1 MTPSESTGKKEL
13 KAIQDLRQSVLN
25 IVYASEERLTPVQL
39 EKMIVEHFSIK
50 KEKVKTVIKS
60 LVADRDLVY
69 TYQFGSSFLEKSF
82 NIPTRISKR
91 IVLKPPGLMYKPT
104 SGEKVIELLQGAS
117 FGTGDHPSTRL
128 AVRGIESVLSKKD
141 FFTKNKKSFALDI
154 GTGSGVL
161 AMVAVLLG
169 VERAVGIDIDP
180 CARAE
185 AKENIKL
192 NHLEH
197 QIKIYDWDAERIEE
211 TCSLISANLR
221 YPTLK
226 RLASRM
232 MELTGK
238 NGAIVVSG
246 IKMEEINHL
255 VDIFTDKGFKLS
267 WKECEKNWAGLVFDR
282 GGSK

>member
-1 MTPSESTGKKEL
+1 MTLSESTGKKEL
-13 KAIQDLRQSVLN
+13 EAIQQLRQGVLN
-25 IVYASEERLTPVQL
+25 IVNASENRLTPGQL

-50 KEKVKTVIKS
+50 KEKVKTVIKG
-60 LVADRDLVY
+60 LVADRELVY
-69 TYQFGSSFLEKSF
+69 TYHFGSTFLEKSF
-82 NIPTRISKR
+82 NNPTRISKR
-91 IVLKPPGLMYKPT
+91 IVLKPPGMMYRPT
-104 SGEKVIELLQGAS
+104 SDEKVIKLQQGAS
-117 FGTGDHPSTRL
+117 FGIGDHPSTRL
-128 AVRGIESVLSKKD
+128 AVRGIESVLAKKD
-141 FFTKNKKSFALDI
+141 FFAKNQESFALDI

-169 VERAVGIDIDP
+169 IERAVGIDIDP

-192 NHLEH
+192 NRLEH
-197 QIKIYDWDAERIEE
+197 QIKIHDWNTERIDE

-226 RLASRM
+226 RLASHM
-232 MELTGK
+232 MEQTGN

-246 IKMEEINHL
+246 IKTEEINYL
-255 VDIFTDKGFKLS
+255 VDIFTEKGFKLS

-282 GGSK
+282 GGCK

>member
-1 MTPSESTGKKEL
+1 MTRSASTGKREL
-13 KAIQDLRQSVLN
+13 KAIQDLRQVVLDM
-25 IVYASEERLTPVQL
+25 VYSSEARLTPVQL
-39 EKMIVEHFSIK
+39 EKMIIEHFSIK
-50 KEKVKTVIKS
+50 KETVKTVIKS

-82 NIPTRISKR
+82 NIPTRISQR
-91 IVLKPPGLMYKPT
+91 IVLKPPGLMYKPA
-104 SGEKVIELLQGAS
+104 SGEEVIELQQGAS

-128 AVRGIESVLSKKD
+128 AVRGIESVLAKKD
-141 FFTKNKKSFALDI
+141 FFAKNRASFALDV

-180 CARAE
+180 CARSE

-197 QIKIYDWDAERIEE
+197 QIKIHDWKVKRIEE

-232 MELTGK
+232 TEITGN

-246 IKMEEINHL
+246 IKTEEINNL
-255 VDIFTDKGFKLS
+255 VDIFTDKGFKFS
-267 WKECEKNWAGLVFDR
+267 WKESEKGWAGLAFDR
-282 GGSK
+282 GGNK